1 MANRPPARRRGIQ
14 SVEIGLRVLSALA
27 ASRNWDTLTSV
38 AARAGLSPSQTH
50 RYLQS
55 LIAAGMAVQNPNSA
69 RYGLGPATIRIG
81 IAALARN
88 DVFSVASEAVTTFT
102 EKTGRTAFLSVWGE
116 AGATIVRWFPGNP
129 PVITALALG
138 SVLPLLYSATGHV
151 YCSFLMPQEIAGRLE
166 QELENHPGGS
176 INLQQIRRTTRIGLH
191 AEVSGAFI
199 PGLRA
204 IAMPIF
210 DIQGR
215 LAAVATAISST
226 VFPTSGDRKALAAL
240 EAACRYATEKSGG
253 NWPTAR
259 RR

>member
-1 MANRPPARRRGIQ
+1 
-14 SVEIGLRVLSALA
+14 LSALA
-27 ASRNWDTLTSV
+27 ASRNWDTLTRI
-38 AARAGLSPSQTH
+38 AARAALSPSQTH

-55 LIAAGMAVQNPNSA
+55 LISAGMVVQNTTSA

-81 IAALARN
+81 IAALARI

-102 EKTGRTAFLSVWGE
+102 ENTGRTAFLSVWGE

-138 SVLPLLYSATGHV
+138 SILPLLHSATGHV

-166 QELENHPGGS
+166 QELENHPGGGS
-176 INLQQIRRTTRIGLH
+176 TNLQQIHRSTRTRLH

-215 LAAVATAISST
+215 LAVVATAISST
-226 VFPTSGDRKALAAL
+226 AFPTSGDRTARAAL
-240 EAACRYATEKSGG
+240 ETACRYATEKAGG
-253 NWPTAR
+253 KWPTAPPR
-259 RR
+259 

>member
-1 MANRPPARRRGIQ
+1 MASRPSARRRGIQ
-14 SVEIGLRVLSALA
+14 SVEIGLRVMSELA
-27 ASRNWDTLTSV
+27 ASRNWVTLTSV
-38 AARAGLSPSQTH
+38 AARAGLSPSHTH

-151 YCSFLMPQEIAGRLE
+151 YCSFLMPRDIARRLVH
-166 QELENHPGGS
+166 ELKTDTSGLHR
-176 INLQQIRRTTRIGLH
+176 LRQIRRTTR
-191 AEVSGAFI
+191 
-199 PGLRA
+199 
-204 IAMPIF
+204 
-210 DIQGR
+210 
-215 LAAVATAISST
+215 T
-226 VFPTSGDRKALAAL
+226 
-240 EAACRYATEKSGG
+240 
-253 NWPTAR
+253 
-259 RR
+259 